1 MIAALTTVAAVA
13 PAVAQTPPRQIA
25 PPTREEI
32 TQPAPSPPTGRTR
45 LQIEGGIE
53 HAPCP
58 LADPAYKDIR
68 LTISRAT
75 FHNLKGVSREE
86 LARSY
91 ATLLGVNRPVATICD
106 IRDAAATY
114 LRRKG
119 YLAAIQVPVQ
129 KIDNG
134 EVAFEVLY
142 ARVVAVRVR
151 GDAGRN
157 EKLIAAYLNKLT
169 RDEVFN
175 SFAAERYLLLTRDL
189 PGYDVKLSLRPA
201 GTALGELY
209 GDVTVVRRPVEADF
223 NVQDLGARSTGRWG
237 GQLRAQINGPL
248 GIGDRT
254 TIGIYSTSDF
264 KEQQILQLGED
275 VHLGGEGFA
284 LGGHFTYAWTHPD
297 VDVPNANVRART
309 LFANAEASYPFIR
322 SQFANL
328 RGSAGFDFV
337 DQTVRL
343 NTIPLTRDRIR
354 VAYLRL
360 DGDIADRR
368 AGLSPRWR
376 QAYSLEFRQGLDI
389 FSPTEGFVP
398 GGVSPS
404 RADADAEGTL
414 IRLTGVSEF
423 RLAPNVTVSIA
434 PRAQYS
440 WNSLLSFEQYS
451 AGNFTVGR
459 GYDPGTLIGDSGLG
473 GTAEIRL
480 DRVNPFKDRPIGL
493 QPFLFVDQAWVW
505 NKDNPGVS
513 DELTSVGGGVR
524 AVYAQRFRLD
534 MTLAVP
540 TRRAGLQT
548 ERGDVRFLVSLTTR
562 LVGAR

>member
-1 MIAALTTVAAVA
+1 MTLAAAT
-13 PAVAQTPPRQIA
+13 PAIAQTTPSQVAA

-32 TQPAPSPPTGRTR
+32 TRPTAPTEQAPRSR

-53 HAPCP
+53 RAPCP

-68 LTISRAT
+68 LTISKAT
-75 FHNLKGVSREE
+75 FHNLKGVSPEE
-86 LARSY
+86 LAKSY
-91 ATLLGVNRPVATICD
+91 APLLGADSPVASICD

-129 KIDNG
+129 KVDNG
-134 EVAFEVLY
+134 EVTFEVLY
-142 ARVVAVRVR
+142 ARVVAIRIR

-157 EKLIAAYLNKLT
+157 EKLIASYLNKLT

-201 GTALGELY
+201 GTTMGELY
-209 GDVTVVRRPVEADF
+209 GDVTVTRRPVEADISIQ
-223 NVQDLGARSTGRWG
+223 NLAARSTGRWG
-237 GQLRAQINGPL
+237 GQVRAQLNGPL

-254 TIGIYSTSDF
+254 SIGIYSTADF

-275 VHLGGEGFA
+275 MHLGSEGFS

-297 VDVPNANVRART
+297 LTIANADVKART
-309 LFANAEASYPFIR
+309 LFANIEAGYPFIR
-322 SQFANL
+322 NQLLNL
-328 RGSAGFDFV
+328 RGSAGVDFV
-337 DQTVRL
+337 NQRVSL
-343 NTIPLTRDRIR
+343 NTIPLTHDRLT

-360 DGDIADRR
+360 DGDVTDRR
-368 AGLSPRWR
+368 SGALPRWR
-376 QAYSLEFRQGLDI
+376 QTYSIELRQGLNI
-389 FSPTEGFVP
+389 FNPTEGFVP

-404 RADADAEGTL
+404 RADGDAEGTL
-414 IRLTGVSEF
+414 IRLSGLSEY
-423 RLAPNVTVSIA
+423 RVVPNVTFSIA
-434 PRAQYS
+434 PRAQYAFTP
-440 WNSLLSFEQYS
+440 LLSFEEYS

-473 GTAEIRL
+473 GSAEIRI
-480 DRVNPFKDRPIGL
+480 DRLAPFKDKPVAL
-493 QPFLFVDQAWVW
+493 QPFLFVDQAWIW
-505 NKDNPGVS
+505 NKDQPGVTQK
-513 DELTSVGGGVR
+513 LTSVGGGLR
-524 AVYAQRFRLD
+524 ASYAQRVRLD
-534 MTLAVP
+534 VTVAVP

-548 ERGDVRFLVSLTTR
+548 ERGATRFLVSLTTR
-562 LVGAR
+562 LAGAR